1 MGDLSENFS
10 RREFECSC
18 GCGMDTVDAQL
29 LHAMQA
35 LRDHYGRRV
44 EITSACRCS
53 MKNRVVGGARNSQH
67 IHGRACDFKV
77 AGVEPREVQQYL
89 EMKYPDRF
97 GVGCYETWTHFD
109 TRTGPPARWEG

>member
-29 LHAMQA
+29 LH
-35 LRDHYGRRV
+35 
-44 EITSACRCS
+44 
-53 MKNRVVGGARNSQH
+53 
-67 IHGRACDFKV
+67 
-77 AGVEPREVQQYL
+77 L

-97 GVGCYETWTHFD
+97 GLGCYDTFTHFD
-109 TRTGPPARWEG
+109 TRTAPPARWSG